1 MNVLSAGKLFTKGV
15 CEVMLAARDEGK
27 NHDLE
32 SDKRSVSP
40 TV

>member
-1 MNVLSAGKLFTKGV
+1 MSFLQGSSSREGV